1 MTDDSVTTNHPIKL
15 HMILSRLTERKRK
28 EQRARRKLPVKM
40 ARGEKE
46 NVNGPKD
53 ERRKQNNNVSP
64 FQY

>member
-1 MTDDSVTTNHPIKL
+1 
-15 HMILSRLTERKRK
+15 
-28 EQRARRKLPVKM
+28 M

-64 FQY
+64 FQYWEENAEVSLLYYVLLHNESDSHEQ